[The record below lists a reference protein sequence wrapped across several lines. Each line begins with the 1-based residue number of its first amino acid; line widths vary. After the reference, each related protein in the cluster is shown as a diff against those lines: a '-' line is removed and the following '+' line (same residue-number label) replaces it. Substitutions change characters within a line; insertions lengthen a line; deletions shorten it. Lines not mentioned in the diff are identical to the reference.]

1 MEYHFPVLDKECIDF
16 LDPKPNKIYI
26 DGTLG
31 NGGHSIEMLKKGA
44 IVYGIEQDSK
54 NLEIALLRI
63 KEEKLD
69 KNFFP
74 IHSNFNE
81 LEKIIKNKIKK
92 KVDGLIL
99 DLGLSI
105 NQQKSQERG
114 FSFHDKSSLD
124 MRLDPENQEITAE
137 TIINTYSFD
146 ELYEIFT
153 KYAQENLSKPLILKI
168 IRERQKTPIKTA
180 ERLAEIIRQYAQ
192 EHKIKTKIDPST
204 KIFMALRIAVNNEFN
219 NLKSVLNQSLKVVK
233 SDGIICIISFHSGE
247 DRIVKQFIRENLIKK
262 TIIAT
267 IKPVLPSPE
276 EIKINPLSRSAILR
290 SYKIV

>member
-1 MEYHFPVLDKECIDF
+1 MEYHFPVLVKECIDL
-16 LDPKPNKIYI
+16 LDPKPNKIYV

-31 NGGHSIEMLKKGA
+31 NGGHSIEILKKGA
-44 IVYGIEQDSK
+44 IIYGIDQDSK
-54 NLEIALLRI
+54 NLKIASSRI

-74 IHSNFNE
+74 VHSNFNE
-81 LEKIIKNKIKK
+81 LEKIVKNKIKE

-124 MRLDPENQEITAE
+124 MRLDPKTQEITAE
-137 TIINTYSFD
+137 TIINTYSFG

-180 ERLAEIIRQYAQ
+180 AKLAEIIRQYAQ

-204 KIFMALRIAVNNEFN
+204 KIFMALRIAVNSEFS
-219 NLKSVLNQSLKVVK
+219 NLKSVLNQSLKITKSGGVV
-233 SDGIICIISFHSGE
+233 CIISFHSGE
-247 DRIVKQFIRENLIKK
+247 DRIVKQFIRENSIKK
-262 TIIAT
+262 TIVAT
-267 IKPVLPSPE
+267 IKPILPSPE
-276 EIKINPLSRSAILR
+276 EIKINPLSRSAVLR